1 MTRRNAG
8 TRRTVAA
15 RAACVALAVTLLGS
29 AAACSRGEAP
39 TDTASSVPFAQPVTI
54 ENCGR
59 TETFDA
65 PPQRIVSMNRHVT
78 ETLIQLGVG
87 DRIVGMAQDDQKD
100 PLPEVVGQLAKIP
113 SLSKEYPPAEK
124 VLDLQPDFVVAGMS
138 SAFSDKSGLSRD
150 ALESSGIRT
159 FLFSEYCGDGFSDI
173 SVLEDDFT
181 DLGRVLGVE
190 PAAQALIDRI
200 VGGLDAVS
208 GLLDAAGV
216 EPVRTFFYDMGEEQP
231 TTIGSAGI
239 GNLIAQYTRA
249 ENIAPDQS
257 KPFYK
262 TTWETVGDRA
272 PDAIVVD
279 NFDMTGTAD
288 GDRKID
294 FLKNQP
300 IMQTTPA
307 VRNDRFV
314 MVPLSNMFES
324 TRMVMAAETIARGL
338 HPEAFTDNE

>member
-1 MTRRNAG
+1 MN
-8 TRRTVAA
+8 RTL
-15 RAACVALAVTLLGS
+15 RAAVGLGLAAVLLGS
-29 AAACSRGEAP
+29 VAACSRGDAA
-39 TDTASSVPFAQPVTI
+39 TGVASAAAFAEPVTI

-87 DRIVGMAQDDQKD
+87 NRIVGMAQDDQKS
-100 PLPEVVGQLAKIP
+100 PLPEVVDQLAKIP
-113 SLSKEYPPAEK
+113 SLSEGYPPAEK

-138 SAFSDKSGLSRD
+138 SAFSDKSGLSRE
-150 ALESSGIRT
+150 ALESHGIRT
-159 FLFSEYCGDGFSDI
+159 FLFSEYCGEGFSDI
-173 SVLEDDFT
+173 GVLEDDFT
-181 DLGRVLGVE
+181 DLGRVLGVV
-190 PAAQALIDRI
+190 PAAQALIERI
-200 VGGLDAVS
+200 VGGLGAVRDR
-208 GLLDAAGV
+208 LDAAGV
-216 EPVRTFFYDMGEEQP
+216 QPVRTFFYDMGEEQP

-249 ENIAPDQS
+249 ENIAPDQP
-257 KPFYK
+257 KPFYR
-262 TTWETVGDRA
+262 TTWEIVGDRA
-272 PDAIVVD
+272 PDAVVVD
-279 NFDMTGTAD
+279 NFDMIGTAD

-307 VRNDRFV
+307 LRNDRFV

-338 HPEAFTDNE
+338 HPEAFKDAG